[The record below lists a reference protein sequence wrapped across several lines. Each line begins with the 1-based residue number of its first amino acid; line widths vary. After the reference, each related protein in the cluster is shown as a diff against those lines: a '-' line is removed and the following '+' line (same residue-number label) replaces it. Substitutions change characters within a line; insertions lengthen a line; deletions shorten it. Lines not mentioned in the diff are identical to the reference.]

1 MTENRSYYK
10 TRLRARG
17 QITLPP
23 EIRNRLGIRDGDDV
37 AFYVAGSGQIVV
49 EPLRAIDPEQAWFWT
64 ERWQKMER
72 EVQADIDGGR
82 VKSFNSMEDFIKY
95 LQVPDEDAEN

>member
-1 MTENRSYYK
+1 MTENRPYYK

-23 EIRNRLGIRDGDDV
+23 EIRDRLGIRDGDDV

-49 EPLRAIDPEQAWFWT
+49 EPVRTIDPEQAWFWT

-72 EVQADIDGGR
+72 EVQADIDAGR
-82 VKSFNSMEDFIKY
+82 VYTYASMEEAIAALEKRA
-95 LQVPDEDAEN
+95 DAES

>member
-1 MTENRSYYK
+1 MSENRPYYK

-23 EIRNRLGIRDGDDV
+23 EIRDRLGIRDGDDV

-49 EPLRAIDPEQAWFWT
+49 EPVRAIDPEQAWFWT

-72 EVQADIDGGR
+72 EVQADIDAGR
-82 VKSFNSMEDFIKY
+82 VHTYDSMEELIAALEKRA
-95 LQVPDEDAEN
+95 DAES